1 MRWREGFL
9 TLRCGGRRSTSQ
21 RSRQRSRHNGPPRAR
36 KGCHPRRAGASWG
49 SACGAGV
56 GGRLTNL
63 VHLAKLLLQV
73 LLGHASETR
82 VDHLNNLPERS
93 RREKLRCGGG
103 RSALNDRRGVL
114 CTRARRTNCLR
125 CSSRFVMNFF
135 VRIVTAPSDMVEKY
149 LQPQGSCGE
158 LRLATDG
165 AGAHDRLRRGT
176 MARGPI
182 AGGHR
187 NGLHGYLLLEGS
199 RCRGTG
205 LGGGA

>member
-1 MRWREGFL
+1 MPNPVLRPPPKATLKPNSKQQLLSCTCRVRRGAAEACCREQARRRRVRWREGFL

-36 KGCHPRRAGASWG
+36 KGCHPRRTGASWG

-103 RSALNDRRGVL
+103 RRALNDRRGAVMRGAAHKL
-114 CTRARRTNCLR
+114 LALQQSVRDELLRPDRHRTLRHGGEVPAATR
-125 CSSRFVMNFF
+125 VMW
-135 VRIVTAPSDMVEKY
+135 
-149 LQPQGSCGE
+149 
-158 LRLATDG
+158 
-165 AGAHDRLRRGT
+165 
-176 MARGPI
+176 
-182 AGGHR
+182 
-187 NGLHGYLLLEGS
+187 
-199 RCRGTG
+199 
-205 LGGGA
+205 

>member
-1 MRWREGFL
+1 MTL
-9 TLRCGGRRSTSQ
+9 T
-21 RSRQRSRHNGPPRAR
+21 H
-36 KGCHPRRAGASWG
+36 
-49 SACGAGV
+49 
-56 GGRLTNL
+56 L
-63 VHLAKLLLQV
+63 VHLAQLLLQV
-73 LLGHASETR
+73 LLGHASQAR

-93 RREKLRCGGG
+93 HRVVRNSGAGESGELK
-103 RSALNDRRGVL
+103 SARKGACCARG
-114 CTRARRTNCLR
+114 ARRTNCLR

-165 AGAHDRLRRGT
+165 AGAYDGLRRGT
-176 MARGPI
+176 MVRGPI

-187 NGLHGYLLLEGS
+187 TGLHGYLLLKGS

-205 LGGGA
+205 LGGGADSDGRPPLASPIPRKLGETGRVPLSPTSTFQCYMTAAMRRELRLHESS

>member
-1 MRWREGFL
+1 MPNPVLRPPPKATLKPNSKQQLLSCTCQVRRGAAEACCRAGAEETCAVARGSL
-9 TLRCGGRRSTSQ
+9 NLRCGGRRSTPQ

-36 KGCHPRRAGASWG
+36 KGCHPRRTGASWG

-103 RSALNDRRGVL
+103 RRALNDRRGAVMRGAAHKL
-114 CTRARRTNCLR
+114 LALQQSVRDELLRPDRHRTLRHGGEVPAATR
-125 CSSRFVMNFF
+125 VMW
-135 VRIVTAPSDMVEKY
+135 
-149 LQPQGSCGE
+149 
-158 LRLATDG
+158 
-165 AGAHDRLRRGT
+165 
-176 MARGPI
+176 
-182 AGGHR
+182 
-187 NGLHGYLLLEGS
+187 
-199 RCRGTG
+199 
-205 LGGGA
+205 

>member
-1 MRWREGFL
+1 
-9 TLRCGGRRSTSQ
+9 
-21 RSRQRSRHNGPPRAR
+21 
-36 KGCHPRRAGASWG
+36 
-49 SACGAGV
+49 
-56 GGRLTNL
+56 
-63 VHLAKLLLQV
+63 
-73 LLGHASETR
+73 
-82 VDHLNNLPERS
+82 
-93 RREKLRCGGG
+93 
-103 RSALNDRRGVL
+103 
-114 CTRARRTNCLR
+114 
-125 CSSRFVMNFF
+125 MNFF

-205 LGGGA
+205 LGGGAYSDGRPPLASPIPREGVYYKYGSRTVRMTDFGGKGGGEGHMHKRARHASAA

>member
-1 MRWREGFL
+1 
-9 TLRCGGRRSTSQ
+9 
-21 RSRQRSRHNGPPRAR
+21 
-36 KGCHPRRAGASWG
+36 
-49 SACGAGV
+49 
-56 GGRLTNL
+56 
-63 VHLAKLLLQV
+63 
-73 LLGHASETR
+73 
-82 VDHLNNLPERS
+82 
-93 RREKLRCGGG
+93 
-103 RSALNDRRGVL
+103 
-114 CTRARRTNCLR
+114 
-125 CSSRFVMNFF
+125 MNFF

-187 NGLHGYLLLEGS
+187 NGLHGYRLLEGS

-205 LGGGA
+205 LGGGASSDGRPPLASPIPREGVYYKYGA

>member
-1 MRWREGFL
+1 MPNPVLRPPPKATLKPNSKQQLLSCTCPVRGGAAEACCRAGAEEKCAVARGLL

-103 RSALNDRRGVL
+103 RRALNDRRAVHEG
-114 CTRARRTNCLR
+114 RGAQ
-125 CSSRFVMNFF
+125 
-135 VRIVTAPSDMVEKY
+135 TACAAAV
-149 LQPQGSCGE
+149 GS
-158 LRLATDG
+158 
-165 AGAHDRLRRGT
+165 
-176 MARGPI
+176 
-182 AGGHR
+182 
-187 NGLHGYLLLEGS
+187 
-199 RCRGTG
+199 
-205 LGGGA
+205 